1 MRTLSAI
8 GFVISLVGLL
18 LACYNQFGVVPFLRE
33 LTQGSDLIVD
43 DFTIALRQ
51 DLENKLNMISILCVI
66 IGVFSV
72 LFLFH
77 VILTQKHTHDLDWN
91 HHWFCSSNR
100 WYHSLVF
107 LKTLKTFLKTFLEFF
122 VYRNFFFPYN

>member
-72 LFLFH
+72 LFCSMLYLRKNTRMTLIGTIIGFVVAIVGIIHLF
-77 VILTQKHTHDLDWN
+77 
-91 HHWFCSSNR
+91 F
-100 WYHSLVF
+100 
-107 LKTLKTFLKTFLEFF
+107 
-122 VYRNFFFPYN
+122 